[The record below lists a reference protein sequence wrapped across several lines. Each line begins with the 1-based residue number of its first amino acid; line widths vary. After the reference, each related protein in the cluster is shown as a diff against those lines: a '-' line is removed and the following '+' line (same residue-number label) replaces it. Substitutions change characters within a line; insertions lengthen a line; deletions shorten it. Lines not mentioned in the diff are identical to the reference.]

1 MVRKVKLRKVKAKD
15 EPTYDPTEGGRL
27 CGTPRKSRPGA
38 YCRRQSGFK
47 TDHPGQG
54 RCHLHGGLN
63 QGANAQRGARGQTK
77 HLFVHPYAT
86 IIHDRMSDKWN
97 QLAQSEYNVLDL
109 VPEAHLLRVIIVDF
123 INRYEEHTAALIR
136 WHQGVTN
143 TKPRRVMDIADAS
156 RLIDSLSKVV
166 ERIHKM
172 RQEGA
177 ISLETFRRV
186 TEAMAIVVAKYVRD
200 PGTLGDIERDW
211 NLIAIDA
218 KRPEPIQDDLPDSPE
233 PTSDEEWEE

>member
-1 MVRKVKLRKVKAKD
+1 MVRKKVKLRKVKATD

-27 CGTPRKSRPGA
+27 CGTPRKSRPGR

-54 RCHLHGGLN
+54 KCHLHGGRN
-63 QGANAQRGARGQTK
+63 QGASGQNGATGYAKQ
-77 HLFVHPYAT
+77 LFVHPYNA
-86 IIHDRMSDKWN
+86 IIHDRMADKWN
-97 QLAQSEYNVLDL
+97 ALAQSEYNVLDL

-123 INRYEEHTAALIR
+123 INRYEEHTSALIR
-136 WHQGVTN
+136 WHRGDTN

-186 TEAMAIVVAKYVRD
+186 TEAMAIVVAKYVKD
-200 PGTLGDIERDW
+200 PDTLGDIERDW
-211 NLIAIDA
+211 NMIAIDA
-218 KRPEPIQDDLPDSPE
+218 KRPEPVPEEITEE